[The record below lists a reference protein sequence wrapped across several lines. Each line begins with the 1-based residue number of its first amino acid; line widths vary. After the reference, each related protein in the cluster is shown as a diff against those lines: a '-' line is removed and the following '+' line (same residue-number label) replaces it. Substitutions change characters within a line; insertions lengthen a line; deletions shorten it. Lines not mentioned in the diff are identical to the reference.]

1 MSFRGRDRDRVNAS
15 NGRLSDRVNASSVCV
30 CVCVCVPNVVVLKEM
45 RWFVY
50 VTVISSKTKQPFA
63 L

>member
-1 MSFRGRDRDRVNAS
+1 MHPMADFQTG
-15 NGRLSDRVNASSVCV
+15 LMHPL

-45 RWFVY
+45 RRFVY